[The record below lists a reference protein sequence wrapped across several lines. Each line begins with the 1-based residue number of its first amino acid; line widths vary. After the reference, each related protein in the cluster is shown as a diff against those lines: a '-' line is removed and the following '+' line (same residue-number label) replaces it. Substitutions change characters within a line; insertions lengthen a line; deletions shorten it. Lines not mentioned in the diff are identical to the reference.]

1 MKNDPRQSFIKI
13 WPAHLSLL
21 SKAIKHYIRFI
32 SREASG
38 NCIFP
43 ERGLLR
49 FSSSAK
55 ATHTLAISW
64 HSLKGWTQRTATAD
78 PICADES
85 NLLFKLCFHW
95 LDLERTLHTPTQP
108 KTTEYMAGGDWVVSY
123 MLISENMQK
132 LEKMKRNRSV
142 DSSSIP
148 HKSKIHIICVIEND
162 SKYSCKVNYIAHP
175 WKTAIKVSYVM

>member
-1 MKNDPRQSFIKI
+1 M
-13 WPAHLSLL
+13 WPADFSLL

-32 SREASG
+32 SREARG

-95 LDLERTLHTPTQP
+95 LDLERTLHTPAQP
-108 KTTEYMAGGDWVVSY
+108 NTTEYRAGGDWAVSY
-123 MLISENMQK
+123 MLIFENMQK
-132 LEKMKRNRSV
+132 LESMKRNQSV

-148 HKSKIHIICVIEND
+148 HKSKIHINCVIEYD
-162 SKYSCKVNYIAHP
+162 SKSSCKINYNTHSC
-175 WKTAIKVSYVM
+175 KTAMKLSYVIHNWFAW